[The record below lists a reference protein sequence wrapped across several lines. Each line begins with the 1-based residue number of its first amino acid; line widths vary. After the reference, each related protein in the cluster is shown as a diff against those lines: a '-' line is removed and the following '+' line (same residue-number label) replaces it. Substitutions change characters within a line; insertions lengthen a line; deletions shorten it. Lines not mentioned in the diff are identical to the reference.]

1 MVEKKDNLIIPSCQG
16 LLDCFNTNKNRYSRE
31 SLCYLVTDNPINTIF
46 IISLFSYI
54 YHYCDRKDTDTYE
67 IKLSTLK
74 QFRGQTHGSK
84 GFDIKA
90 ELEKLNDINCYWQNL
105 DIDRLAEVKIE
116 GRKAIIQSKYF
127 SEIFKAMKYLT
138 RKIDGTYSSSYT
150 SLIDREIL
158 IERNRSAIEIVIE
171 ICKLVERRG
180 ALAEGQTA
188 HLAINTLISRCPT
201 LNSKINNTGTISRKN
216 QILREDLSKAEELLR
231 EKTRIYKVFEDLMI
245 IKPER
250 LAVNKEGKIEITH
263 LGRILRNEGDWDL

>member
-1 MVEKKDNLIIPSCQG
+1 MVGKKDNLIIPSCQG
-16 LLDCFNTNKNRYSRE
+16 LLDCFNIKQNRYSRE

-84 GFDIKA
+84 GFDIKK
-90 ELEKLNDINCYWQNL
+90 ELENLNDIGCYWQDL

-116 GRKAIIQSKYF
+116 GRKAIMQSKYF

-138 RKIDGTYSSSYT
+138 RKLDGTYSSSYT
-150 SLIDREIL
+150 SLISREIL

-216 QILREDLSKAEELLR
+216 QILREDLSKAEELLMT
-231 EKTRIYKVFEDLMI
+231 KTRIYKVFEDLMI
-245 IKPER
+245 IKPEK
-250 LAVNKEGKIEITH
+250 LAVNKEGKLEITH
-263 LGRILRNEGDWDL
+263 MGRNLGYEED

>member
-1 MVEKKDNLIIPSCQG
+1 MGGEKDNLVIPSCLG
-16 LLDCFNTNKNRYSRE
+16 LLDCFNTKKNRYSKE
-31 SLCYLVTDNPINTIF
+31 SLCHLVTDDAVNTIF

-90 ELEKLNDINCYWQNL
+90 ELEKLNNINCYWQDL
-105 DIDRLAEVKIE
+105 DIDRLAEVKIK
-116 GRKAIIQSKYF
+116 GRKAIIQSRYF

-138 RKIDGTYSSSYT
+138 RKLDSTYSSSYT
-150 SLIDREIL
+150 SLINREIL
-158 IERNRSAIEIVIE
+158 IERNRSAIEITIE

-188 HLAINTLISRCPT
+188 HLAINTLIARCPT
-201 LNSKINNTGTISRKN
+201 LSFKIDSTSTISRKN
-216 QILREDLSKAEELLR
+216 QILREDLNKAIELLKT
-231 EKTRIYKVFEDLMI
+231 KTRIYKVFEDLMI
-245 IKPER
+245 TKPEKI
-250 LAVNKEGKIEITH
+250 AVNKEGKILIEH
-263 LGRILRNEGDWDL
+263 NGRNIGK